1 MAFYIGTDKV
11 IEDTDAT
18 AGIST
23 SSNLDKLQINGTD
36 VLTHDGST
44 VTLKNVDINDAIEGS
59 INTDNLTE
67 GSTNLFYATS
77 LFNTDLA
84 SKSTSDLAEGTNLYY
99 TDARA
104 DARVDAGFSAKSTTN
119 LSEGTNLYYT
129 DARVS
134 ALLGGGGGTTY
145 ATQTYVDT
153 AETDAN
159 TYTDTAISNLVD
171 TAPATLDTLNELA
184 AALGDDPAFATTVTN
199 NIATKIGN
207 VVEDTTPQLGGDLD
221 VNDHRIV
228 STGSNDIEILTGT
241 GADQLSIGLGSIA
254 GTGYTGQGMG
264 IASSTNAGSDLI
276 LLGDLD
282 FTGSGYVG
290 EFIGTVALDGATS
303 NLGYFGLTSSTFN
316 GSSVAFNTMFAPSI
330 PCEIA
335 GMTGTAN
342 EVGLVIGSST
352 EARIHQIDSSGNTI
366 FKLPATDGTAN
377 QVLKTDGAGD
387 LSWVAQTSN
396 TNTTYT
402 AGNGLTLNTTEF
414 EMSGSYTGSF
424 TATGD
429 ITAYSDARLKRNVE
443 TISNPVDL
451 VNCLRGVNFE
461 KDGRHSTGV
470 IAQEVEEFLPEV
482 VHTDAEGMKSVAYGN
497 ISGLLIEAI
506 KEQQKTIEHLQK
518 QITDLQN
525 KNS

>member
-23 SSNLDKLQINGTD
+23 SSNLDRLQINGTD

-104 DARVDAGFSAKSTTN
+104 DARIAAADTDDLT
-119 LSEGTNLYYT
+119 EGTTNLYYT

-134 ALLGGGGGTTY
+134 ALLAGGGGTTY
-145 ATQTYVDT
+145 ATETYVDT

-159 TYTDTAISNLVD
+159 TYTDTAIANLVD

-184 AALGDDPAFATTVTN
+184 AALGDDANFSTTITNQIAALTHDGFADF
-199 NIATKIGN
+199 
-207 VVEDTTPQLGGDLD
+207 VVNEHIDWTAA
-221 VNDHRIV
+221 
-228 STGSNDIEILTGT
+228 S
-241 GADQLSIGLGSIA
+241 A
-254 GTGYTGQGMG
+254 GTIHASNYTN
-264 IASSTNAGSDLI
+264 T
-276 LLGDLD
+276 GD
-282 FTGSGYVG
+282 
-290 EFIGTVALDGATS
+290 
-303 NLGYFGLTSSTFN
+303 
-316 GSSVAFNTMFAPSI
+316 
-330 PCEIA
+330 
-335 GMTGTAN
+335 
-342 EVGLVIGSST
+342 
-352 EARIHQIDSSGNTI
+352 
-366 FKLPATDGTAN
+366 
-377 QVLKTDGAGD
+377 
-387 LSWVAQTSN
+387 
-396 TNTTYT
+396 TTYT
-402 AGNGLTLNTTEF
+402 AGEGLQLVGTEF
-414 EMSGSYTGSF
+414 SMDGSYTGDF
-424 TATGD
+424 NVDGNITATAD
-429 ITAYSDARLKRNVE
+429 VTAYSDARLKRNVE
-443 TISNPVDL
+443 TISNAVDL

-482 VHTDAEGMKSVAYGN
+482 VHTDSEGMKSVAYGN
-497 ISGLLIEAI
+497 IAGLLIEAI
-506 KEQQKTIEHLQK
+506 KEQQQTIENLQK
-518 QITDLQN
+518 QISDIQST
-525 KNS
+525 KE

>member
-99 TDARA
+99 TDAR
-104 DARVDAGFSAKSTTN
+104 
-119 LSEGTNLYYT
+119 
-129 DARVS
+129 VS
-134 ALLGGGGGTTY
+134 ALLGGSGGTTY

-184 AALGDDPAFATTVTN
+184 AALGDDANFSTTITNQIAALTHDGFADFVANEHIDWTS
-199 NIATKIGN
+199 A
-207 VVEDTTPQLGGDLD
+207 
-221 VNDHRIV
+221 
-228 STGSNDIEILTGT
+228 S
-241 GADQLSIGLGSIA
+241 A
-254 GTGYTGQGMG
+254 GTIDPSNYVNTG
-264 IASSTNAGSDLI
+264 
-276 LLGDLD
+276 
-282 FTGSGYVG
+282 
-290 EFIGTVALDGATS
+290 
-303 NLGYFGLTSSTFN
+303 
-316 GSSVAFNTMFAPSI
+316 
-330 PCEIA
+330 
-335 GMTGTAN
+335 
-342 EVGLVIGSST
+342 
-352 EARIHQIDSSGNTI
+352 
-366 FKLPATDGTAN
+366 
-377 QVLKTDGAGD
+377 
-387 LSWVAQTSN
+387 
-396 TNTTYT
+396 NTTYT
-402 AGNGLTLNTTEF
+402 AGTGMSLAGTTFNCDIDSPGEVGLGNLSS
-414 EMSGSYTGSF
+414 SGNNLAGDF

-429 ITAYSDARLKRNVE
+429 ITAYSDKRLKRNVE